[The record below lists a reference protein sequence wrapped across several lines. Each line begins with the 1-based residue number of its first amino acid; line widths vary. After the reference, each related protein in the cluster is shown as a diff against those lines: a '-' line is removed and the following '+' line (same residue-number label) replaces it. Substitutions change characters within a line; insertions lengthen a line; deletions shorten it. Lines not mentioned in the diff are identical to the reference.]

1 MILTAEQFGGVNI
14 KVFKRFLTRERER
27 FLKIAGIN
35 KEKVCYSNGLSEITF
50 VFVCCVM

>member
-35 KEKVCYSNGLSEITF
+35 RRKSAIVMAYRKLLLCL
-50 VFVCCVM
+50 CCVM

>member
-14 KVFKRFLTRERER
+14 KVFKRFLTRER

-35 KEKVCYSNGLSEITF
+35 RRHVCYSNGLREITF